1 MASSGRIPLLPI
13 ADDQIAKRLA
23 FRVGSFGRDGQ
34 DLPVFGN
41 RESRRLNMLA
51 TLLEIYFDRV
61 GVDSLGGEGVC
72 PSGYRPGVRQSLLS
86 VLRWGIRTP
95 RVFRLRCFQAGSKL
109 VNLQT

>member
-1 MASSGRIPLLPI
+1 MEIKFTSWVIDWVRRDP
-13 ADDQIAKRLA
+13 KRVISRA
-23 FRVGSFGRDGQ
+23 PRQGGQ
-34 DLPVFGN
+34 DAN
-41 RESRRLNMLA
+41 LA
-51 TLLEIYFDRV
+51 ASTCLRPFLKSTDCV